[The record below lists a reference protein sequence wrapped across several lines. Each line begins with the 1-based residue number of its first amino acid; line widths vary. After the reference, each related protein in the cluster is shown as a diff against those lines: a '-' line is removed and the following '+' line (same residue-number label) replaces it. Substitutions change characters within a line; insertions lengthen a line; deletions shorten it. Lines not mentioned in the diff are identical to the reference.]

1 MHLSDLF
8 GAEIVDEAG
17 RSGGHVHDAL
27 LVQDGPM
34 VGTFGASLR
43 LAALLA
49 GPRPIG
55 ARFGYGRRD
64 MHGPFLV
71 KLLASWLYR
80 EGRYVEWDRIRAIE
94 PDRILI
100 SGSVDDLPTRAPVS

>member
-8 GAEIVDEAG
+8 GAEVVDEAG
-17 RSGGHVHDAL
+17 RGGGRVHDAL

-43 LAALLA
+43 LAGLVA
-49 GPRPIG
+49 GRRPIG

-64 MHGPFLV
+64 MHGPLLV
-71 KLLASWLYR
+71 KLLAGWLYR
-80 EGRYVEWDRIRAIE
+80 EGRYVAWDRVRAVE

-100 SGSVDDLPTRAPVS
+100 TGSVDDLPRQPPAS